1 MKKHQNLLMVVVIS
15 AILLSIVIVGC
26 TQQVENKDDK
36 GQQWDYK
43 PMISKESHVYGDTGN
58 TKESLSED
66 WVLLGKV
73 DEKVSQTEPM
83 VKGKTYFVSN
93 TLPVK
98 TEIYWNK
105 KDRKIIYAKY
115 NDTFIKYELNEE

>member
-1 MKKHQNLLMVVVIS
+1 MKKRQNLLIVAVIS
-15 AILLSIVIVGC
+15 AIFLSIVIVGC

-36 GQQWDYK
+36 VQQWDYK
-43 PMISKESHVYGDTGN
+43 PMISKESHVYDDTGN

-66 WVLLGKV
+66 WILLGKV
-73 DEKVSQTEPM
+73 EEEVSQTEPM
-83 VKGKTYFVSN
+83 VKGKVYFVSN

-98 TEIYWNK
+98 TEIYGNK
-105 KDRKIIYAKY
+105 KDGKTIYAKY